1 MAKKAEIR
9 GFCLNC
15 QKPIIKKV
23 PWQKFCME
31 YPGDTR
37 CHDQFHSK
45 KKTVQDLIL
54 LRLLNVEIRMAT
66 AEGKIANL
74 KIKGEN
80 HGK

>member
-1 MAKKAEIR
+1 
-9 GFCLNC
+9 
-15 QKPIIKKV
+15 
-23 PWQKFCME
+23 ME